1 MDVIALHAA
10 GFKNAVATLGTA
22 LTQEQARLIK
32 KYTNKVVLSYDSD
45 GAGKAATDRAS
56 KILGEVGIDVR
67 VLRVTGAKDPDEYI
81 KTFGSEAFKMLLK
94 GSDTKFDYVLKTV
107 LSKYDAQTT
116 DGKIKA
122 SKELCKEIAS
132 VESTVEREI
141 YIDKT
146 AKVLGVSKESI
157 EGDVKK
163 ALRTKNRER
172 TVAINK
178 QLQNKALGIG
188 DRVNPEY
195 SANPKAAAAEEAI
208 LGIMMLFPEKKVKI
222 ASGQIEINE
231 NDFVTSLNKRIFAE
245 LMRLHQDGVND
256 VGALGAVFTQ
266 TEMERVYAIQMKRS
280 GLDSASDTVL
290 LDNIYALKNAKASA
304 QTDDIDMIIKA
315 KLSGKQ

>member
-10 GFKNAVATLGTA
+10 GFENAVATLGTA

-56 KILGEVGIDVR
+56 KIFGEVGVDVR

-81 KTFGSEAFKMLLK
+81 KAFGSEAFKKLLK

-107 LSKYDAQTT
+107 LSKYDVETT

-122 SKELCKEIAS
+122 SKELCTEIAS
-132 VESTVEREI
+132 VESTVEREL

-146 AKVLGVSKESI
+146 AKELGISKASI

-163 ALRTKNRER
+163 ALNKKNRER
-172 TVAINK
+172 TASINK
-178 QLQNKALGIG
+178 QMQNKALGIG

-208 LGIMMLFPEKKVKI
+208 LGIMMLFPDKKTKI
-222 ASGQIEINE
+222 ASGEIDVGE
-231 NDFVTSLNKRIFAE
+231 SDFVTALNKRIFAE
-245 LMRLHQDGVND
+245 LMRLHSEGVED
-256 VGALGAVFTQ
+256 VSSLGASFTQ

-290 LDNIYALKNAKASA
+290 LDNIYALKNAQSSA
-304 QTDDIDMIIKA
+304 QTDIDMIIKA